1 MCLGI
6 PMQVI
11 ASHPH
16 HAICRQADGSCV
28 QIDTQLVGPQPEGAW
43 LMTFLN
49 SAREVISAERAK
61 EVQNALQALHNAMA
75 GQSVDHL
82 FADLIDREPQLP
94 DFLWPQQ
101 PDANEH

>member
-16 HAICRQADGSCV
+16 HAVCRQADGSTV
-28 QIDTQLVGPQPEGAW
+28 QIDTQLVGQQPEGTW

-49 SAREVISAERAK
+49 SAREVISAERAR
-61 EVQNALQALHNAMA
+61 EVQDALQALQNVMA
-75 GQSVDHL
+75 GQAIDHL
-82 FADLIDREPQLP
+82 FADLVDREPQLP
-94 DFLWPQQ
+94 EFLRPQN
-101 PDANEH
+101 PDTNKQ